1 MFKNRVIVALINIS
15 FSQAK
20 NSNVMPLFK
29 TNLALYNKHVHVL
42 FVNMFIIL
50 MSQTIN
56 ISFKNDCIFGI
67 LILLKKDKNK
77 SQGWWVFFKVRHS

>member
-1 MFKNRVIVALINIS
+1 MFKNRVIVALINIF

-20 NSNVMPLFK
+20 NYNVMPLFK
-29 TNLALYNKHVHVL
+29 TNLALYNKHVHVH

-67 LILLKKDKNK
+67 LILLNKTKTKVKDD
-77 SQGWWVFFKVRHS
+77 GFFLK

>member
-1 MFKNRVIVALINIS
+1 
-15 FSQAK
+15 
-20 NSNVMPLFK
+20 MPLLFK

-56 ISFKNDCIFGI
+56 IGFKNDCIFGI
-67 LILLKKDKNK
+67 LILLNKTKTKVKDD
-77 SQGWWVFFKVRHS
+77 GFFLKEGILK